1 MYEEQLSDTATPS
14 QMHPRNLL
22 SVHDRLLNMMS
33 LFINSHP
40 SSRWWVKQF
49 FKVSSGIMADKFD
62 LKGTH
67 EPPSLTLLPILIA
80 EDVELNIGE
89 PNFVSGN
96 SS

>member
-1 MYEEQLSDTATPS
+1 MVGKTVLQSVERLYFRSAHVITLKPLEQDVT
-14 QMHPRNLL
+14 
-22 SVHDRLLNMMS
+22 
-33 LFINSHP
+33 
-40 SSRWWVKQF
+40 
-49 FKVSSGIMADKFD
+49 IMADKFD

-67 EPPSLTLLPILIA
+67 EPPSLTLLPVLIA